1 MGNSES
7 KPGIAPQMSPEGQQK
22 GVPPIIRASYQNT
35 WSQLI
40 CWTSVSLN
48 LGEPDAKPTYSVSL
62 PKGWYGD
69 IILHNGPSTDSAPLA
84 SGSRDRVCRTSDYSI
99 TLPPLPG
106 SDFDG
111 GLEILRRPSG
121 RKGRW
126 WFGIKVGQGA
136 GQQVERFEWRRS
148 HGSEVKSVGQSRWG
162 WKLVRLGSNKEE
174 DYSSDEEIPDDRDGF
189 TSDGKEIVAVWAGSS
204 CWKMSGVGELQFRG
218 SGLTGELGTAW
229 ALMVV
234 MSCMA
239 IWQKAQRDMAAA
251 GAASSASSSSSA
263 AAAVSVS

>member
-7 KPGIAPQMSPEGQQK
+7 KPGYSPQMSPEDQEK
-22 GVPPIIRASYQNT
+22 GIPPVIRATYQNT
-35 WSQLI
+35 WSKLV

-48 LGEPDAKPTYSVSL
+48 LGEPGSDSTYSVSL

-69 IILHNGPSTDSAPLA
+69 VILHNGPDTGSMPLA
-84 SGSRDRVCRTSDYSI
+84 SGARDRVCRSSDYSI

-106 SDFDG
+106 SGFDG

-121 RKGRW
+121 MKGRW
-126 WFGIKVGQGA
+126 WFGIQVGQGA
-136 GQQVERFEWRRS
+136 ERHIERFEWRRS

-162 WKLVRLGSNKEE
+162 WKLVRLGSSKEE
-174 DYSSDEEIPDDRDGF
+174 EAYSSDEEMPDERDGF
-189 TSDGKEIVAVWAGSS
+189 TSDGKEVVAVWAGSS
-204 CWKMSGVGELQFRG
+204 CWKSFSSVVGELRFRG
-218 SGLTGELGTAW
+218 SGLTGELGTPW

-239 IWQKAQRDMAAA
+239 IWQKAMRDMATA
-251 GAASSASSSSSA
+251 GATSTTSSTVV
-263 AAAVSVS
+263 AVS